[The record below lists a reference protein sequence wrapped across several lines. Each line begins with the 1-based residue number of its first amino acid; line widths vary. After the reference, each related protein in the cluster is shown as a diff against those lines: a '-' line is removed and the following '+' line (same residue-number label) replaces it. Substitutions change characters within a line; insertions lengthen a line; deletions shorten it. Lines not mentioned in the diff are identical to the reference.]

1 MTKEPIQTRVEVLKI
16 GTGYATRF
24 DWERGNELEL
34 IHALES
40 AVASV
45 YNQVIDKQKMSIDEF
60 LADFL
65 FNVRMFY
72 KEEPVFVKPASE
84 EEENGEAHGRENGCG
99 MSK

>member
-1 MTKEPIQTRVEVLKI
+1 MNKGPIQTRVEVRKME
-16 GTGYATRF
+16 TGYTTSF

-45 YNQVIDKQKMSIDEF
+45 YDQVIDKEKMSIDEF

-72 KEEPVFVKPASE
+72 REEPVYVTD
-84 EEENGEAHGRENGCG
+84 
-99 MSK
+99 

>member
-1 MTKEPIQTRVEVLKI
+1 MNKEPIQTRVEVRKME
-16 GTGYATRF
+16 TGYATRF

-45 YNQVIDKQKMSIDEF
+45 YDQVIDKEKMSIDEF

-65 FNVRMFY
+65 FNVRQFY
-72 KEEPVFVKPASE
+72 REEPVYVTD
-84 EEENGEAHGRENGCG
+84 
-99 MSK
+99 